1 MFFELSKILRFFLVS
16 PISWVLMLLVGWHF
30 ARRRWVRRSLLW
42 TAVAVFLVFT
52 NGPLVE
58 LVRYRMAAPYAACT
72 QVAPGR
78 HYRVAIVMGGFGMMN
93 EATGQLS
100 YVEERADR
108 LWEAVRL
115 YRTGIVEKILITG
128 DPTSIL
134 QDDGTSTA
142 DLFLAY
148 MEQMGVERSA
158 FILEQKALNTRQNA
172 VNVGKMLGEMGI
184 GGRECLLVTSATH
197 MRRSAACFAKVGL
210 KPDLLAVSMPERPLR
225 LNHRAFYPTWDAAL
239 KWEEIMNEWIGD
251 IAYRIAGYV

>member
-1 MFFELSKILRFFLVS
+1 MNVKEAQPMKLRKRLYCRLFQAGLKIALPFLPYRTPKAVGSVRALPKIIRRHRFRRPLIVTDKGIRGLGLIRPLEKALTDEGLS
-16 PISWVLMLLVGWHF
+16 
-30 ARRRWVRRSLLW
+30 
-42 TAVAVFLVFT
+42 
-52 NGPLVE
+52 
-58 LVRYRMAAPYAACT
+58 
-72 QVAPGR
+72 
-78 HYRVAIVMGGFGMMN
+78 YRVYDKTSAN
-93 EATGQLS
+93 PTTDN
-100 YVEERADR
+100 VE
-108 LWEAVRL
+108 EAVRL

-184 GGRECLLVTSATH
+184 GDRECLLVTSATH

-210 KPDLLAVSMPERPLR
+210 KPDLLAVSMPERPSR